1 MVLFLILA
9 FLLTGMWIFVGLG
22 VAGVVSALILGL
34 DIGFLRFSPYTTSN
48 SFTLTAVGTFI
59 LMGEF
64 LLRGGVTEII
74 FRGASVLF
82 QRVRGN
88 LYYANIVAATIF
100 GACSGSSVA
109 SSATIGSIS
118 IPQLDKRGYNREI
131 AVGTVAGGGM
141 LGNLIPPSIT
151 LIIYGSLTGESVG
164 RLFMAGVIPG
174 LIMSAMM
181 LAYIA
186 IRLRLRPDHAPL
198 DTTTRTRRQTL
209 SSLAGLLPILALV
222 IIVLGSIYSGF
233 ATPTEAGAIG
243 ALFALV
249 LAGLN
254 RKLSLKLIKDSAVA
268 ATLTTCMIMIL
279 ITLSAIPATILSML
293 RLSQAVMEWIASVN
307 PSPLAILAGV
317 AVIYII
323 LGLFIDTTPVMVMT
337 LGTIY
342 PLMMTIGY
350 DGIWLGLIITLL
362 ALIGMITPPVGISLY
377 TTMAVAP
384 GSTLKQVSRGA
395 LPFAIILLLGVVMLT
410 IWPQL
415 ALWLPSTMMPRM
427 SI

>member
-1 MVLFLILA
+1 MILA

-22 VAGVVSALILGL
+22 AAGIVSALLLGI
-34 DIGFLRFSPYTTSN
+34 DIGWLRFSPYTTSN

-59 LMGEF
+59 IMGEF

-74 FRGASVLF
+74 YSGASVLF
-82 QRVRGN
+82 QRVRGS

-131 AVGTVAGGGM
+131 AVGTVAGAGL

-151 LIIYGSLTGESVG
+151 FIIYGSLTGESVG

-174 LIMSAMM
+174 LILAAIM
-181 LAYIA
+181 LVYIA
-186 IRLRLRPDHAPL
+186 IRLRLRPDYAPV
-198 DTTTRTRRQTL
+198 DTHTQTGTQIL
-209 SSLAGLLPILALV
+209 KSLLRLLPIVALV
-222 IIVLGSIYSGF
+222 FIVLGSIYSGF

-254 RKLSLKLIKDSAVA
+254 RKLSLKLIKDSAVS

-279 ITLSAIPATILSML
+279 IVFSAIPATILSML
-293 RLSQAVMEWIASVN
+293 RLSQAVMEWTASAN
-307 PSPLAILAGV
+307 LSPLMVLAGV
-317 AVIYII
+317 AILYII

-342 PLMMTIGY
+342 PLMMDMGF
-350 DGIWLGLIITLL
+350 DGIWLGLVITLL
-362 ALIGMITPPVGISLY
+362 ALIGMITPPVGICLY

-384 GSTLKQVSRGA
+384 GSTLKQVSKGA
-395 LPFAIILLLGVVMLT
+395 LPFAIILLLGVGMLT
-410 IWPQL
+410 LWPQL
-415 ALWLPSTMMPRM
+415 ALWLPSTMF
-427 SI
+427 S

>member
-1 MVLFLILA
+1 MILA

-22 VAGVVSALILGL
+22 AAGVVSALLLGI
-34 DIGFLRFSPYTTSN
+34 DIGWLRFSPYTTSN

-59 LMGEF
+59 IMGEF

-74 FRGASVLF
+74 YSGASVLF
-82 QRVRGN
+82 QRVRGS
-88 LYYANIVAATIF
+88 LFYANILAATIF

-109 SSATIGSIS
+109 SSATIGAIS

-131 AVGTVAGGGM
+131 AVGTVAGAGL

-151 LIIYGSLTGESVG
+151 FIIYGSLTGESVG

-174 LIMSAMM
+174 LILAAIM
-181 LAYIA
+181 LVYIA
-186 IRLRLRPDHAPL
+186 IRLRLRPDYAPV
-198 DTTTRTRRQTL
+198 DTSTQTGTQIL
-209 SSLAGLLPILALV
+209 KSLLRLLPIVALV
-222 IIVLGSIYSGF
+222 FIVLGSIYSGF

-254 RKLSLKLIKDSAVA
+254 RRLSLKLIKDSAVS

-279 ITLSAIPATILSML
+279 IVLSAIPATVLSML
-293 RLSQAVMEWIASVN
+293 RLSQAVMEWTASAN
-307 PSPLAILAGV
+307 LSPLMILAGV
-317 AVIYII
+317 AILYII

-342 PLMMTIGY
+342 PLMMDMGF
-350 DGIWLGLIITLL
+350 DGIWLGLVITLL
-362 ALIGMITPPVGISLY
+362 ALIGMITPPVGICLY

-384 GSTLKQVSRGA
+384 GSTLKQVSKGA
-395 LPFAIILLLGVVMLT
+395 LPFAIILLLGVGMLT

-415 ALWLPSTMMPRM
+415 ALWLPSTMF
-427 SI
+427 S

>member
-1 MVLFLILA
+1 MILA

-22 VAGVVSALILGL
+22 AAGIVSALLLGI
-34 DIGFLRFSPYTTSN
+34 DIGWLRFSPYTTSN

-59 LMGEF
+59 IMGEF

-74 FRGASVLF
+74 YSGASVLF
-82 QRVRGN
+82 QRVRGS
-88 LYYANIVAATIF
+88 LYYANILAATIF

-131 AVGTVAGGGM
+131 AVGTVAGAGL

-151 LIIYGSLTGESVG
+151 FIIYGSLTGESVG

-174 LIMSAMM
+174 LILAAIM
-181 LAYIA
+181 LVYIA
-186 IRLRLRPDHAPL
+186 IRLRLRPDYAPV
-198 DTTTRTRRQTL
+198 DTHTQTGTQIL
-209 SSLAGLLPILALV
+209 KSLLRLLPVFALV
-222 IIVLGSIYSGF
+222 VVVLGSIYTGF

-254 RKLSLKLIKDSAVA
+254 RKLSLKLIKDSAVS

-279 ITLSAIPATILSML
+279 IVLSAIPATVLSML
-293 RLSQAVMEWIASVN
+293 RLSQAVMEWTASAN
-307 PSPLAILAGV
+307 LSPLMVLAGV
-317 AVIYII
+317 AILYII

-342 PLMMTIGY
+342 PLMMDMGF
-350 DGIWLGLIITLL
+350 DGIWLGLVITLL
-362 ALIGMITPPVGISLY
+362 ALIGMITPPVGICLY

-384 GSTLKQVSRGA
+384 GSTLKQVSKGA
-395 LPFAIILLLGVVMLT
+395 LPFAIILLLGVGMLT
-410 IWPQL
+410 LWPQL
-415 ALWLPSTMMPRM
+415 ALWLPSTMF
-427 SI
+427 S

>member
-1 MVLFLILA
+1 MILA
-9 FLLTGMWIFVGLG
+9 FLLTGMWIFAGLG
-22 VAGVVSALILGL
+22 VAGVVGALILGL
-34 DIGFLRFSPYTTSN
+34 DIDFLRFSPYTTAN

-74 FRGASVLF
+74 YRGASVLF

-88 LYYANIVAATIF
+88 LYYANILAATIF

-151 LIIYGSLTGESVG
+151 LIIYGSLTRESVG
-164 RLFMAGVIPG
+164 RLFIAGVIPG
-174 LIMSAMM
+174 LLMSAMM
-181 LAYIA
+181 MVYIA
-186 IRLRLRPDHAPL
+186 IRLRLRPDYAPV
-198 DTTTRTRRQTL
+198 DTRTMTRKQIL
-209 SSLAGLLPILALV
+209 KSLVGLLPIFALV
-222 IIVLGSIYSGF
+222 VIVLGSIYSGF

-254 RKLSLKLIKDSAVA
+254 RKLSFKLIKDSAA
-268 ATLTTCMIMIL
+268 SATLTTCMIMIL
-279 ITLSAIPATILSML
+279 IVFSAIPATILSQL
-293 RLSQAVMEWIASVN
+293 RLSQAVMEWTASAN
-307 PSPLAILAGV
+307 LSPLAILAGV
-317 AVIYII
+317 VILYII
-323 LGLFIDTTPVMVMT
+323 LGMFIDTTPVMVMT
-337 LGTIY
+337 VGTIH
-342 PLMMTIGY
+342 PLMMELGF

-384 GSTLKQVSRGA
+384 GSTLKQVSKGA
-395 LPFAIILLLGVVMLT
+395 LPFAIILLLGVGMLT
-410 IWPQL
+410 LWPQL
-415 ALWLPSTMMPRM
+415 ALWLPSTMMG
-427 SI
+427 

>member
-1 MVLFLILA
+1 
-9 FLLTGMWIFVGLG
+9 MWIFVGLG
-22 VAGVVSALILGL
+22 AAGIVGALLLGI
-34 DIGFLRFSPYTTSN
+34 DIGWLRFSPYTSAN

-59 LMGEF
+59 IMGEF

-74 FRGASVLF
+74 YSGASVLF
-82 QRVRGN
+82 QRVRGS
-88 LYYANIVAATIF
+88 LFYANVLAAAIF

-109 SSATIGSIS
+109 SSATIGAIS

-131 AVGTVAGGGM
+131 AVGTVAGAGL

-151 LIIYGSLTGESVG
+151 FIIYGSLTGESVG

-174 LIMSAMM
+174 LILAAIM
-181 LAYIA
+181 LVYIA
-186 IRLRLRPDHAPL
+186 IRLRLRPDYAPVDTHA
-198 DTTTRTRRQTL
+198 QTGKQAL
-209 SSLAGLLPILALV
+209 KSLLRLLPIVALV
-222 IIVLGSIYSGF
+222 VIVLGSIYTGF

-254 RKLSLKLIKDSAVA
+254 RRLSLKLIKDSAVS

-279 ITLSAIPATILSML
+279 IVLSSIPATVLSQL
-293 RLSQAVMEWIASVN
+293 RLSEAVMEWTASAN
-307 PSPLAILAGV
+307 LSPLMVLAGV
-317 AVIYII
+317 AILYII

-342 PLMMTIGY
+342 PLMMDMGF
-350 DGIWLGLIITLL
+350 DGIWLGLVVTLL
-362 ALIGMITPPVGISLY
+362 ALIGMITPPVGICLY

-384 GSTLKQVSRGA
+384 GSTLKQVSMGA

-410 IWPQL
+410 LWPQL
-415 ALWLPSTMMPRM
+415 ALWLPSTMF
-427 SI
+427 S

>member
-1 MVLFLILA
+1 LILA

-22 VAGVVSALILGL
+22 AAGIVSALLLGI
-34 DIGFLRFSPYTTSN
+34 DIGWLRFSPYTTAN

-59 LMGEF
+59 IMGEF

-74 FRGASVLF
+74 YSGASVLF
-82 QRVRGN
+82 QRVRGS

-131 AVGTVAGGGM
+131 AVGTVAGAGL

-151 LIIYGSLTGESVG
+151 FIIYGSLTGESVG
-164 RLFMAGVIPG
+164 RLFMAGIIPG
-174 LIMSAMM
+174 LLMSAMM

-186 IRLRLRPDHAPL
+186 IRLRLRPDYAPV
-198 DTTTRTRRQTL
+198 DTSRQTGTQIL
-209 SSLAGLLPILALV
+209 KSLLRLLPIVALV
-222 IIVLGSIYSGF
+222 FIVLGSIYSGF

-254 RKLSLKLIKDSAVA
+254 RKLSLKLIKDSAVS

-279 ITLSAIPATILSML
+279 IVLSAIPATVLSML
-293 RLSQAVMEWIASVN
+293 RLSQAVMEWTASAN
-307 PSPLAILAGV
+307 LSPLMVLAGV
-317 AVIYII
+317 AILYII

-342 PLMMTIGY
+342 PLMMDMGF
-350 DGIWLGLIITLL
+350 DGIWLGLVITLL
-362 ALIGMITPPVGISLY
+362 ALIGMITPPVGICLY

-384 GSTLKQVSRGA
+384 GSTLKQVSKGA

-410 IWPQL
+410 LWPQL
-415 ALWLPSTMMPRM
+415 ALWLPSTMF
-427 SI
+427 S